1 MGGQLAA
8 EHRREASIGAKT
20 YLELTFVRCDA
31 PCAGKRK
38 FPKITQNPNKFAKN
52 RLFIRF
58 NGDPDG
64 ETAARRSGSLG

>member
-31 PCAGKRK
+31 PCTGKCK
-38 FPKITQNPNKFAKN
+38 FLKIT
-52 RLFIRF
+52 
-58 NGDPDG
+58 
-64 ETAARRSGSLG
+64 

>member
-20 YLELTFVRCDA
+20 YLELTFVRCNA
-31 PCAGKRK
+31 PSVGKRK
-38 FPKITQNPNKFAKN
+38 FLKITQSHYKFAKN

-64 ETAARRSGSLG
+64 ETAARRSGRLG